1 MDHGTYFEFVP
12 VEQLDSPQ
20 PERFGLSA
28 VLPGVPYELVL
39 TSPAGVWACRTGKIM
54 AFEKTEPPL
63 FRLQESP
70 IGVEPGVKPQTEV
83 VTGAEAAHPFP
94 PQPPHPRIGD
104 SPAVLP
110 GRSARI
116 PSSARAGRE

>member
-1 MDHGTYFEFVP
+1 VP

-20 PERFGLSA
+20 PERLALSA
-28 VLPGVPYELVL
+28 VVPDTPYELVL
-39 TSPAGVWACRTGKIM
+39 TSPAGVWACRTGKIV

-63 FRLQESP
+63 FRLLDSH
-70 IGVEPGVKPQTEV
+70 IGVVPAAQPKAEV

-104 SPAVLP
+104 SQAALP